1 MDFHNLRQLVLN
13 MDALF
18 ALKIGIGIFSSIFL
32 LALSTMKGVG
42 HTKEVN

>member
-18 ALKIGIGIFSSIFL
+18 ALKIGIGKNDTFYNERSGPYEGGKL
-32 LALSTMKGVG
+32 
-42 HTKEVN
+42 N